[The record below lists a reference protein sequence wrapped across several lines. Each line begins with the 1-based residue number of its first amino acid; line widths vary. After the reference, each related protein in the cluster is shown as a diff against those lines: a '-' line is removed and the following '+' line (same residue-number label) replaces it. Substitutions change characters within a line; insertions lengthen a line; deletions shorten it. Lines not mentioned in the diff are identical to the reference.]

1 MTCKNCQ
8 APAPGA
14 YCSACGQQTHI
25 HRVTMGHLGHE
36 VTHALTH
43 ADKGFLLLIKE
54 LITRPGIVAREYL
67 DGKRKKYFNPF
78 TFLVITSAL
87 YAFISYKSGYSIAM
101 VAPDSPASNR
111 GPYHQEMMDIVVQN
125 GKLLMLILIVPLF
138 AFLSWLFSI
147 RSRFNLAENFV
158 LLAFVV
164 GQLNV
169 ALVLIYIPAFLIAPA
184 TIHWNVYVREALFI
198 LYIAVTYHQF
208 FQNKWI
214 FAFLK
219 AIVVYFLSITL
230 YWVLIFAFVLARD
243 FIIPHH

>member
-14 YCSACGQQTHI
+14 YCAACGQQTHI
-25 HRVTMGHLGHE
+25 HRVTMGHLVHE
-36 VTHALTH
+36 VSHALTH

-87 YAFISYKSGYSIAM
+87 YAYISYKTGYSSAM
-101 VAPDSPASNR
+101 VAQDAPTSNR
-111 GPYHQEMMDIVVQN
+111 SPYFQEVFDTVAQN

-158 LLAFVV
+158 LQAFVA
-164 GQLNV
+164 GQLNIV
-169 ALVLIYIPAFLIAPA
+169 RILIFIPAFLIAPD
-184 TIHWNVYVREALFI
+184 TIRWNTSASGVFLV
-198 LYIAVTYHQF
+198 LYLTVTYRQL
-208 FQNKWI
+208 FQNRWI

-219 AIVVYFLSITL
+219 ALLVYVLFVVLFWLF
-230 YWVLIFAFVLARD
+230 VFAFVLLRQLVL
-243 FIIPHH
+243 PH

>member
-8 APAPGA
+8 APTSGA
-14 YCSACGQQTHI
+14 YCAACGQQTHI
-25 HRVTMGHLGHE
+25 HRITMGHLGHE

-54 LITRPGIVAREYL
+54 LLTRPGVVAREYL
-67 DGKRKKYFNPF
+67 AGKRKKYFNPF

-101 VAPDSPASNR
+101 VAPDSAASNR
-111 GPYHQEMMDIVVQN
+111 SPYYQEVMEVVVQN

-138 AFLSWLFSI
+138 AILSWLFSI
-147 RSRFNLAENFV
+147 RSRFNLSENFV
-158 LLAFVV
+158 LQAFVV
-164 GQLNV
+164 GQINV
-169 ALVLIYIPAFLIAPA
+169 VRVLIFIPAFLIAPA
-184 TIHWNVYVREALFI
+184 TIRWNIYVYEALFA
-198 LYIAVTYHQF
+198 LYLTVTYHQF

-219 AIVVYFLSITL
+219 AIVVYFLFITL
-230 YWVLIFAFVLARD
+230 YWVLIIAFVALRHMVA
-243 FIIPHH
+243 H

>member
-1 MTCKNCQ
+1 
-8 APAPGA
+8 
-14 YCSACGQQTHI
+14 
-25 HRVTMGHLGHE
+25 MGHLGHE

-111 GPYHQEMMDIVVQN
+111 SPYHQEMMDIVVQN